1 MNKDSKIRKPTRVY
15 GDAWIYEEDPEISKI
30 CPNPEWNCGSWL
42 MFFDN
47 SVVDEKWD
55 QAVQLYRQVI
65 SLEFYFSDVVCFKM
79 IFLFHASDL
88 HSSFVDD
95 SK

>member
-1 MNKDSKIRKPTRVY
+1 MNDLKVDRLTSKVFASVYFEMNKDSKIRKPTRVY

-47 SVVDEKWD
+47 SVVDDKWD

-65 SLEFYFSDVVCFKM
+65 L
-79 IFLFHASDL
+79 
-88 HSSFVDD
+88 
-95 SK
+95 